1 MLPQMG
7 PADSIPV
14 LYIGGMGRSGSTL
27 LEVMLSR
34 IQGTWSVGELRYIWE
49 RGPVE
54 DVLCSCGARFSACP
68 FWQAVGDEAFGG
80 WGELDT
86 AHVLELSRRVDRHR
100 YLPFLLRPQLSAD
113 FERRLEEYAD
123 LLRRLYRAIRT
134 VSGAEVIVD
143 ATKDPPYAYL
153 LRSVK
158 GLDMRFVHLVRDS
171 RGVAYSW
178 TKAVVRPE
186 VTDRVA
192 YMARVA
198 PARMALR
205 WIDYNVL
212 FHALGML
219 AAGRSSRL
227 LLRYESLVA
236 NPREALGAILS
247 HAGVAVDAD
256 TLSFLDNGEVR
267 RAELHTISGNPLRF
281 DRGPV
286 RVRLDEE
293 WKQRMKRRDRAT
305 VLLLTWPLLLRYGYL
320 GPTANWAARPGKRP
334 AR

>member
-1 MLPQMG
+1 MRS
-7 PADSIPV
+7 DDTVPV

-34 IQGTWSVGELRYIWE
+34 IQGTCSVGELRYIWE

-54 DVLCSCGARFSACP
+54 DVLCSCGARFSACS
-68 FWQAVGDEAFGG
+68 FWQAVGEEAFGG
-80 WGELDT
+80 WDELDI
-86 AHVLELSRRVDRHR
+86 AHVLELSRHIDRHR

-113 FERRLEEYAD
+113 FEQRFEEYAD

-134 VSGAEVIVD
+134 VSRADVVVD

-153 LRSVK
+153 LRGVK
-158 GLDMRFVHLVRDS
+158 GLDLRLVHLVRDS

-205 WIDYNVL
+205 WLDYNVL
-212 FHALGML
+212 FHALGIS
-219 AAGRSSRL
+219 AAGRSKRL

-236 NPREALGAILS
+236 DPRGALGAILS
-247 HAGVAVDAD
+247 HAGVDVGVDA
-256 TLSFLDNGEVR
+256 LSFLDNGEMR

-281 DRGPV
+281 DRGPL
-286 RVRLDEE
+286 RVRLDDE
-293 WKQRMKRRDRAT
+293 WKRRMKRRDRAM
-305 VLLLTWPLLLRYGYL
+305 VLLLTWPLLMRYGYL
-320 GPTANWAARPGKRP
+320 GPTFSWAARPEKRQVQ
-334 AR
+334 